1 MGITTAPADLTATQ
15 ELLEALM
22 RDSMRIDTFT
32 PTDMGGN
39 FWALVS
45 RYSDGTWV
53 LNEDWILTWYP
64 GGTFDEDGYEADFSV
79 QIDATTPRHIAAA
92 AHNII
97 TAPAD
102 QRAYVAAVE
111 GPNVAPA
118 PAPAPAEAPVKNSLI
133 IGSARSRGWDRG
145 HTAATAGGDRDAL
158 AEETATNLYPDVP
171 QLHRECAD
179 AFRLAWDARLSQ

>member
-1 MGITTAPADLTATQ
+1 MNTAPVKMAIVQ
-15 ELLEALM
+15 ELLEESLATAGQIHETHRVEM
-22 RDSMRIDTFT
+22 F
-32 PTDMGGN
+32 GVE
-39 FWALVS
+39 FLVS
-45 RYSDGTWV
+45 RRDNGTWV
-53 LNEDWILTWYP
+53 LSDDSVLRWFDGEDWI
-64 GGTFDEDGYEADFSV
+64 GSGEADFSA

-118 PAPAPAEAPVKNSLI
+118 EAPAENGLI
-133 IGSARSRGWDRG
+133 VASARNRGSDRG
-145 HTAATAGGDRDAL
+145 HTAAAAGGDRDAL

-171 QLHRECAD
+171 QLRSECAD